1 MVALGDRAGQIA
13 AVGRATAE
21 VELDVVARLG
31 GAIGDR
37 DERRSLAAEL
47 LELALDELVRHRVVV
62 ARRLEHERI
71 RKRGLRTDPH
81 GRREV
86 ERLTL
91 VGQLLPVDVGLLDRL
106 QAADAERVGVPALEV
121 LAEGL
126 VEHLFTS
133 EALEDDLRRH
143 SALAESGHPDLV
155 REMSQRVLEIV
166 LDALRRNLDIE
177 ARAVTVE
184 EGGLRPH
191 GSQTVAEAPGSS
203 GGLEHS
209 SATALVWPPRG
220 RGGTVDAPDLGSG
233 ERELVEVQV
242 LSPALACWRR
252 ARRNGSRAQY
262 HRRRAGDRRSC
273 RPVRAGQVARRGRP
287 GSRAPAGT
295 RGGGCARLDRCERP
309 NAGDRARRPVRL
321 QRVR

>member
-1 MVALGDRAGQIA
+1 MTGTSGDP
-13 AVGRATAE
+13 
-21 VELDVVARLG
+21 
-31 GAIGDR
+31 
-37 DERRSLAAEL
+37 SAAEL

-126 VEHLFTS
+126 VEHLFAS

-191 GSQTVAEAPGSS
+191 GTQTVAEAPGSS
-203 GGLEHS
+203 GGLE
-209 SATALVWPPRG
+209 P
-220 RGGTVDAPDLGSG
+220 
-233 ERELVEVQV
+233 
-242 LSPALACWRR
+242 
-252 ARRNGSRAQY
+252 
-262 HRRRAGDRRSC
+262 RRRRR
-273 RPVRAGQVARRGRP
+273 
-287 GSRAPAGT
+287 
-295 RGGGCARLDRCERP
+295 
-309 NAGDRARRPVRL
+309 
-321 QRVR
+321 

>member
-1 MVALGDRAGQIA
+1 MRTVAEKWNASPSSGSSFQSMSGCS
-13 AVGRATAE
+13 
-21 VELDVVARLG
+21 
-31 GAIGDR
+31 IGF
-37 DERRSLAAEL
+37 
-47 LELALDELVRHRVVV
+47 
-62 ARRLEHERI
+62 RRLTPSASAYQRS
-71 RKRGLRTDPH
+71 RCS
-81 GRREV
+81 RRV
-86 ERLTL
+86 SSS
-91 VGQLLPVDVGLLDRL
+91 
-106 QAADAERVGVPALEV
+106 
-121 LAEGL
+121 
-126 VEHLFTS
+126 TS
-133 EALEDDLRRH
+133 SRPRRCEDDLRRH

-309 NAGDRARRPVRL
+309 HAGDRARRPVRL

>member
-1 MVALGDRAGQIA
+1 M
-13 AVGRATAE
+13 
-21 VELDVVARLG
+21 
-31 GAIGDR
+31 
-37 DERRSLAAEL
+37 
-47 LELALDELVRHRVVV
+47 

-71 RKRGLRTDPH
+71 GKGGLRTDPH

-86 ERLTL
+86 ERLAL

-166 LDALRRNLDIE
+166 LDALRRYLDIE

-203 GGLEHS
+203 GGPERS

-242 LSPALACWRR
+242 LSPALA
-252 ARRNGSRAQY
+252 
-262 HRRRAGDRRSC
+262 
-273 RPVRAGQVARRGRP
+273 P
-287 GSRAPAGT
+287 GSRACRAGTGDASAVPSPPCRRSWQLVVPYELGRLRDGVGRGPEHLLAT
-295 RGGGCARLDRCERP
+295 RGGGRARLDRCERP

-321 QRVR
+321 QRVRRW